1 MTSFYDTLMSTAEK
15 FVHMTDFTPSDNGP
29 NESKI
34 RALCADNY
42 QQSWG
47 HDYFI
52 SSKPHLN
59 HTLDLNGFIGHLST
73 MSSKMTS
80 ADAEVTDMSVDERQ
94 RKVVVRATYKL
105 LPKGCPEPGVNDL
118 VWILKLSED
127 GRKVESGKEFI
138 DGEAAMRL
146 GQLIRE
152 SNGVPN

>member
-1 MTSFYDTLMSTAEK
+1 MATFYDTMMSTAER
-15 FVHMTDFTPSDNGP
+15 FVHATDFSPAENGI
-29 NESKI
+29 NENRI
-34 RALCADNY
+34 RELCADNY
-42 QQSWG
+42 TQSWG

-59 HTLDLNGFIGHLST
+59 HTLDLNGFLGHLNT
-73 MSSKMTS
+73 MCPKLASSE
-80 ADAEVTDMSVDERQ
+80 AEITDMSIDERQ
-94 RKVVVRATYKL
+94 RKAVVRATYKL
-105 LPKGCPEPGVNDL
+105 RPKGSQEPGVNDL

-152 SNGVPN
+152 ANTM

>member
-1 MTSFYDTLMSTAEK
+1 MVSFYDTLMSTAEK
-15 FVHMTDFTPSDNGP
+15 FVHMTSFTPSDNGV

-42 QQSWG
+42 TQSWG
-47 HDYFI
+47 HDYFV

-59 HTLDLNGFIGHLST
+59 HTLDLNGFLGHLNTISP
-73 MSSKMTS
+73 KLAS
-80 ADAEVTDMSVDERQ
+80 ADAEITDISVDERQ
-94 RKVVVRATYKL
+94 RKVIVRATYKL
-105 LPKGCPEPGVNDL
+105 QPKGSPEPGVNDL

-152 SNGVPN
+152 NSVLK